1 VNIIHKEKRSKKES
15 GGSNSSFIRKRSGAN
30 LKDKIGKRRVRS
42 LDVFSVLQF
51 NVARSLTLLE
61 MI

>member
-30 LKDKIGKRRVRS
+30 LKDRVWET
-42 LDVFSVLQF
+42 DVVPPS
-51 NVARSLTLLE
+51 A
-61 MI
+61 